1 MFARYMQLWNY
12 DNWNYLCIKQG
23 WRTVVKWNSRLIFF
37 ATFMTHLGFI
47 YSNVYRVDQE
57 IKTGHLV
64 TSLSNKNNVYKNMVT
79 PG

>member
-1 MFARYMQLWNY
+1 MYKAGMAYCCEVKFKVNFLCYFY
-12 DNWNYLCIKQG
+12 DALY
-23 WRTVVKWNSRLIFF
+23 
-37 ATFMTHLGFI
+37 I